1 MTELID
7 EAGWADSL
15 QCSFCGKTK
24 AQVAKIIAGPG
35 VYICN
40 ECVDLCDEII
50 REEGIPCE
58 LDNRFQAG
66 LTGILEIKGFVVTSH
81 EVRARLLLAKHQKKM
96 AEIVQA
102 V

>member
-1 MTELID
+1 MLNEQLVCVFSTTSFTEAETLRH
-7 EAGWADSL
+7 L
-15 QCSFCGKTK
+15 
-24 AQVAKIIAGPG
+24 
-35 VYICN
+35 
-40 ECVDLCDEII
+40 I